1 MGRERIGACLAWH
14 ATERD
19 CGVRTIE
26 RNEPS
31 SVAMFETWSIGSV
44 QVICNR

>member
-26 RNEPS
+26 RNGALVCGNVRDVVHRER
-31 SVAMFETWSIGSV
+31 AGDL
-44 QVICNR
+44 